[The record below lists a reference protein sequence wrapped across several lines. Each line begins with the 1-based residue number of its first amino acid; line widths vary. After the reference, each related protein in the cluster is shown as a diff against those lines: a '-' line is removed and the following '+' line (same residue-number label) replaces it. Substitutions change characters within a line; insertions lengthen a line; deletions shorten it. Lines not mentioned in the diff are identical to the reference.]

1 MSLQASSQIPSS
13 KQAEYAVHQ
22 HGTKQQKSPPHNGS
36 IFSIIFRLLS
46 LELSACLKNLKSKVL
61 YVMGVESEVAAEAG
75 AAWHL
80 VPPWSELNQ
89 PFRVDGDALV
99 HVPSSMDCYCN
110 LRN

>member
-1 MSLQASSQIPSS
+1 
-13 KQAEYAVHQ
+13 
-22 HGTKQQKSPPHNGS
+22 
-36 IFSIIFRLLS
+36 
-46 LELSACLKNLKSKVL
+46 
-61 YVMGVESEVAAEAG
+61 VESEVAAEAG

-89 PFRVDGDALV
+89 PLRVDGDTLV